1 MDKSNINVAIVFSDV
16 VGSSQLY
23 KHLGDDKAN
32 AAISR
37 CVAMMSEQVRQHQ
50 GVVVK
55 TIGDEVMARF
65 EWADQACAA
74 GIAIQL
80 NTHNDADGLNIR
92 IGAAYGTAILKNNDV
107 FGEVVNDAAAIAR
120 VAKAHQFLVSQAF
133 ANEVGDINDTFTVH
147 PFDKIAMKGSQQ
159 VSVIHRVDWEPPD
172 VTLNSTQVI
181 EASALRQDKKIPQ
194 IDLTYLKQ
202 GSIVESHSV
211 KPKNTPFSVGREQ
224 KVCTLAVPTT
234 FASREHFHIEHRR
247 GKFILIDRS
256 TNGTYVREDD
266 TEAVYLRREEMPL
279 RGTGVISMGEL
290 PAEAEHVIRFM
301 CAISKSPPDSAESNG

>member
-1 MDKSNINVAIVFSDV
+1 MDKSNINAAIIFSDV
-16 VGSSQLY
+16 AGSSQLY
-23 KHLGDDKAN
+23 KQLGDDKAN

-50 GVVVK
+50 GTVVK

-65 EWADQACAA
+65 ESAEQACAA
-74 GIAIQL
+74 GISIQL
-80 NTHNDADGLNIR
+80 NAHNDADGLNIR

-133 ANEVGDINDTFTVH
+133 ANKIGDVNEEFTVH

-172 VTLNSTQVI
+172 LTLNATQVI
-181 EASALRQDKKIPQ
+181 EISALQQGLKIPQ
-194 IDLTYLKQ
+194 IDLTYLRKD
-202 GSIVESHSV
+202 SIIESHSV

-224 KVCTLAVPTT
+224 KICTLAVPTT
-234 FASREHFHIEHRR
+234 FASRDHFHIEHRR

-256 TNGTYVREDD
+256 TNGTYVREDG
-266 TEAVYLRREEMPL
+266 TETVYLRREEMPL
-279 RGTGVISMGEL
+279 RGSGVICMGQL
-290 PAEAEHVIRFM
+290 PKEAEHIIRFQS
-301 CAISKSPPDSAESNG
+301 AIAKSPPDSAEPKG

>member
-1 MDKSNINVAIVFSDV
+1 MDKSNINAAIVFSDV

-37 CVAMMSEQVRQHQ
+37 CVGMMSEQVRQHK

-80 NTHNDADGLNIR
+80 NAHNDADGLNIR
-92 IGAAYGTAILKNNDV
+92 IGAAYGTAILKDNDV

-181 EASALRQDKKIPQ
+181 EASALRQDMKIPQ

-224 KVCTLAVPTT
+224 QTCTLAVPTT

-279 RGTGVISMGEL
+279 RGSGVISMGEL

-301 CAISKSPPDSAESNG
+301 CASADANRNETK